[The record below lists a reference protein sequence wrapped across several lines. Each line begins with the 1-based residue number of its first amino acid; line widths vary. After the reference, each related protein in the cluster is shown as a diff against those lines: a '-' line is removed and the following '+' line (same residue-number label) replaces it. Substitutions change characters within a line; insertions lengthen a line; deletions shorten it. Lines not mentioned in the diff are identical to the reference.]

1 MGTRSSP
8 SRHLFCQISCSSA
21 IVAWRRLRC
30 LQYCCCRLSRRRQ
43 HQRPQQSYMY
53 KYQYMHTQPAS
64 HAATQTQEAGT
75 SRPAGD
81 DREGVF
87 GSQHPVGMR
96 QVQRRGTE
104 EDQAAAWNREQS
116 DGGIRCNNSNNRCG
130 CSRDAVHHLLAL
142 PTMSA
147 HLQQWKVSVQANGAV
162 RCDDCRRGSK

>member
-8 SRHLFCQISCSSA
+8 SCHLFCQISCSSA

-30 LQYCCCRLSRRRQ
+30 LQYYCCRLSRRRQ
-43 HQRPQQSYMY
+43 RRRPQQSYMY
-53 KYQYMHTQPAS
+53 KYQCMHTHPAI

-75 SRPAGD
+75 SRPTGD

-87 GSQHPVGMR
+87 GSQHPIGMR

-116 DGGIRCNNSNNRCG
+116 DSGIRL
-130 CSRDAVHHLLAL
+130 HHLLAL

-147 HLQQWKVSVQANGAV
+147 HLQQWKISVQANGAV
-162 RCDDCRRGSK
+162 RCDDCRRGSKQ

>member
-30 LQYCCCRLSRRRQ
+30 LQYCCCRLSRRR
-43 HQRPQQSYMY
+43 PQQSY
-53 KYQYMHTQPAS
+53 KYQYMHTHPAS

-116 DGGIRCNNSNNRCG
+116 DSGIRCNSNNRYG
-130 CSRDAVHHLLAL
+130 CSRDAMRHLLAL

-147 HLQQWKVSVQANGAV
+147 HLQQWKISVQANGAV
-162 RCDDCRRGSK
+162 RCDDYRRDSKQ